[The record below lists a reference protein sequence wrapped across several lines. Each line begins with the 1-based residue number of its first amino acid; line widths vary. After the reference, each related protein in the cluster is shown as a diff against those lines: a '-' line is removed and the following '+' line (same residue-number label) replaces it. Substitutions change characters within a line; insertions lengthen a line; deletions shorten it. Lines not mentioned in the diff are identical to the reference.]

1 MGERSRATSLGA
13 GSGSPAIATAT
24 PATGLGSP
32 RTGGRSGRGS
42 GRAGSSELFERIAD
56 ALFRGVCALAALIAV
71 ALIVAIAYQLFEG
84 ARPAI
89 SRFGVAFLAH
99 EIWQPNFNKLG
110 AATFIYGTLVTST
123 VTMVL
128 AVPIGV
134 SIGLFLSTVASGR
147 VSRTIGPLVEMLAA
161 IPSVILGFWGIL
173 LFGPFVR
180 SHIEPFLHNLFGFL
194 PIFGPPSTTGASLFT
209 ASLILTIMV
218 VPIIA
223 SISRDLF
230 ATVPDHLRDGA
241 TALGATR
248 WEMVRGVILPATAS
262 GVTAAAFLGLGR
274 ALGEAIATSQ
284 VLGAGNFI
292 HISLFETGDTL
303 ASRIAGQAQGA
314 PFKLQHASLFYLG
327 VILLGI
333 SLVANL
339 ASRALVRRFDA
350 HRAVAR

>member
-1 MGERSRATSLGA
+1 M
-13 GSGSPAIATAT
+13 
-24 PATGLGSP
+24 
-32 RTGGRSGRGS
+32 
-42 GRAGSSELFERIAD
+42 
-56 ALFRGVCALAALIAV
+56 FRGVCALAALIAV
-71 ALIVAIAYQLFEG
+71 ALMAVIAYQLFDG

-89 SRFGVAFLAH
+89 AQFGIAFLWH
-99 EIWQPNFNKLG
+99 EIWEPNFNQLG
-110 AATFIYGTLVTST
+110 AATFIYGTVVTST
-123 VTMVL
+123 VTMAL

-134 SIGLFLSTVASGR
+134 SIGLYLSTVASGR
-147 VSRTIGPLVEMLAA
+147 TSRVIGPLVEMLAA

-180 SHIEPFLHNLFGFL
+180 SHIEPFLHDTLGFL
-194 PIFGPPSTTGASLFT
+194 PIFGAPSTTGAGLLT

-230 ATVPDHLRDGA
+230 TTVPDHLRDGA
-241 TALGATR
+241 IALGATR

-327 VILLGI
+327 LILLAI
-333 SLVANL
+333 SLVANV
-339 ASRALVRRFDA
+339 ASRVLVRRFDA
-350 HRAVAR
+350 HRLAAR